1 MTYLAKFKIFILI
14 FLSTLFALPVIA
26 HNVEISNE
34 VAATFHITPDHNPQ
48 AGKSSQTWFALTRRG
63 GQSIPLSECNC
74 ALKVYAVPRTEN
86 TQPILK
92 PQLKAIDVER
102 YQDIPGADITFPQPG
117 AYELEISGT
126 AKDNSSFEPFE
137 LTYTVNVRG

>member
-1 MTYLAKFKIFILI
+1 MTYWNKFKTFSIT
-14 FLSTLFALPVIA
+14 FLLTLLTVPVIA

-48 AGKSSQTWFALTRRG
+48 AGKPSQTWFALTRRG

-74 ALKVYAVPRTEN
+74 VLRVYTVPRTE
-86 TQPILK
+86 TAQPILK
-92 PQLKAIDVER
+92 PELKAIDVER
-102 YQDIPGADITFPQPG
+102 YQDIPGAEIIFPQPG

-126 AKDNSSFEPFE
+126 AKEDSSFSPFK
-137 LTYTVNVRG
+137 LIYTVNVRG